1 MFQIRCSRLTCSSKA
16 SHFAKFRALKTNS
29 TARER
34 LTAKLFPDEEDF
46 RYDFELSPILSAV
59 LREYDSADLER
70 PDLSTLI
77 EFAELASNA
86 PSSEDWAS
94 WQQKYRHR
102 SPLFQDLITIFHK
115 ANMNE
120 EAKAER
126 LHQLINQPDTL
137 QKWTPLQW
145 AAYVGRTDEFID
157 LLLHGADPFAIT
169 PSGRNVVHHAVD
181 SDADGILLYLVQN
194 NYYERGLDINLP
206 DIWGETPL
214 HIAAARSPSCVA
226 MLLKNGASIDVRA
239 DEKQTP
245 MHHLRYIQCNKLR
258 LKALQTLLNYGADV
272 NSREE
277 GGRSAIFY
285 LLASPECVTLLLNY
299 GADISICDSDGRSML
314 HYACIED
321 RPQLLNYLL
330 SRSPRELMVCEDKN
344 GNSPLLTC
352 FQYHRVGCARILLE
366 RAPIKSSRDKS
377 GWALVHHAAKMGDAI
392 VLQHV
397 LSIPG
402 ESVFSKNLHGQLAID
417 IAREMGTLHGRI
429 GAILT
434 DAMS

>member
-1 MFQIRCSRLTCSSKA
+1 LKA
-16 SHFAKFRALKTNS
+16 NS
-29 TARER
+29 TAREK

-77 EFAELASNA
+77 GFAELAKNA
-86 PSSEDWAS
+86 PSGEDWS
-94 WQQKYRHR
+94 LWQQKYRHR
-102 SPLFQDLITIFHK
+102 SPLFQDLIATFHG
-115 ANMNE
+115 ANMDE

-126 LHQLINQPDTL
+126 FRQLINQPDAL

-145 AAYVGRTDEFID
+145 AAYVSRTEFIE

-181 SDADGILLYLVQN
+181 SNADGILIYLVQN
-194 NYYERGLDINLP
+194 RYHERGLDINLA
-206 DIWGETPL
+206 DIWGEIPL

-226 MLLKNGASIDVRA
+226 ILLKNGASIDARA

-245 MHHLRYIQCNKLR
+245 LHYIRYLQCKELR
-258 LKALQTLLNYGADV
+258 LKALRILLNYSADV
-272 NSREE
+272 DSREE

-285 LLASPECVTLLLNY
+285 LLAAPECVTLLLDY
-299 GADISICDSDGRSML
+299 GADISICDSDGRSIL
-314 HYACIED
+314 HYVCIED
-321 RPQLLNYLL
+321 RPQLLNSLL

-344 GNSPLLTC
+344 GNSPLLIC

-366 RAPIKSSRDKS
+366 RAPIRSSKDKS

-392 VLQHV
+392 VLQHI

-402 ESVFSKNLHGQLAID
+402 ESVFSKNAHGKLAID

-429 GAILT
+429 GAILM
-434 DAMS
+434 DAMELE